1 METQQN
7 LEKATFAG
15 GCFWCMTAAF
25 APLGGVEKVIA
36 GYTGGTERNPSHKA
50 VMNGKTG
57 HFEAV
62 QIWFNPDVI
71 TYGALLAYF
80 FHEIDPSDHGGSFL
94 DRGPQYRSAIF
105 YHSHAQKMLAEAA
118 IERLNRSQIC
128 DKPVATRAIKA
139 SVFYKAGPSHQ
150 DFHVKNRTR
159 YRFYRAGSG
168 RDLFIEKFWQN
179 GNAAVLD
186 HLFSDKQ
193 VIQYAQGHEKKHG
206 QVDGIKSR
214 TSLGDWTPFEESG
227 HAHRQSQGHACQSN

>member
-1 METQQN
+1 METQQR

-15 GCFWCMTAAF
+15 GCFWCMASAF
-25 APLGGVEKVIA
+25 ASLGGVAKVMA
-36 GYTGGTERNPSHKA
+36 GYTGGMERNPSHQA
-50 VMNGKTG
+50 VTSGETG
-57 HFEAV
+57 HLEAI

-71 TYGALLAYF
+71 SYGSLLAYF
-80 FHEIDPSDHGGSFL
+80 FHEIDPSDPGGSFL

-105 YHSHAQKMLAEAA
+105 YHSHSQKMLAEAA

-128 DKPVATRAIKA
+128 DNPVATRVIKA
-139 SVFYKAGPSHQ
+139 PIFYKAGPTHQ
-150 DFHVKNRTR
+150 DFHVKNEKR

-193 VIQYAQGHEKKHG
+193 VIQYTQGHKKKQG

-214 TSLGDWTPFEESG
+214 GTRGVRTPFEESG
-227 HAHRQSQGHACQSN
+227 QTHRQSQGHASQGN